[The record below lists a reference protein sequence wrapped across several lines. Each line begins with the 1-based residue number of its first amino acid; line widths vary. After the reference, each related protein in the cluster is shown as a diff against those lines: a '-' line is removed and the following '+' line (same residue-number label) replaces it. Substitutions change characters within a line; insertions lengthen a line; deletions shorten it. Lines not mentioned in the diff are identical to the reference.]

1 MDALLNPR
9 TGGYTGTQTDTLAN
23 AVYLRL
29 TTPLGSWWAARE
41 VGSLLHTLAREKDT
55 PRVRQLAQQYAEQAL
70 APIVKD
76 GRATR
81 ITVTA
86 MSGETGWV
94 VLLIEVHGATDH
106 VRHFEHP
113 VKVS

>member
-9 TGGYTGTQTDTLAN
+9 TGGYAGSQTDSLAN
-23 AVYLRL
+23 AIYIRL
-29 TTPLGSWWAARE
+29 ETPLGSWWAAPN

-55 PRVRQLAQQYAEQAL
+55 PRVRRLVEQYAEQAL

-76 GRATR
+76 GRATK
-81 ITVTA
+81 IILKA
-86 MSGETGWV
+86 DACNPGWV
-94 VLLIEVHGATDH
+94 LLHIDVHQAAGKSQY
-106 VRHFEHP
+106 FQYQ